1 MLSQLSDRIP
11 AAVNRQMPNR
21 IYFKLSWLLYPVFF
35 ALVFSFNFHALW
47 LVYDLIAVSLLFHY
61 TFSNRK
67 VISSLQR
74 VLLFLVLGYCSVLVF
89 LNGHLLMG
97 FLSVWDTYK
106 HLIFIVLVISV
117 FKYPY
122 NDNLFIF
129 AKNMYRLIFIT
140 LIIQVAVVLV
150 QFQSGVF
157 FDSIAGTFGDG
168 GSHAIGYFSLL
179 SIMAAIA
186 HKENLRVIIPLLGLT
201 SLINILSENA
211 GYFALLFFLVFG
223 LTFSGALVNRIKPI
237 HALYAIMFFVVL
249 FGASETTLYSEKP
262 FSEIVLGRLMDV
274 VSGGTEGSV
283 GRGSIALLASS
294 IGGWFGYGPGAF
306 SDIYLMDGYDSY
318 MVLGE
323 QINIS
328 EYTHLLA
335 ESGIVGFILSLVIY
349 FIFITKLFQSL
360 RYKLIAGG
368 VFIACMFYSA
378 VLMNESQFFMLL
390 LLMLFLACHERNVR
404 FDQTV
409 NILRHK

>member
-1 MLSQLSDRIP
+1 MEDRNLATI
-11 AAVNRQMPNR
+11 NSQMPGGVN
-21 IYFKLSWLLYPVFF
+21 FKLYWLLYPVFF
-35 ALVFSFNFHALW
+35 ALVYSFNFHALW
-47 LVYDLIAVSLLFHY
+47 LVYDLVAISLLCYY

-67 VISSLQR
+67 IISSLQR
-74 VLLFLVLGYCSVLVF
+74 ALIFLVFGYYSVLLVF
-89 LNGHLLMG
+89 NGMHLLMG

-106 HLIFIVLVISV
+106 HLIFIVFAVRI
-117 FKYPY
+117 FKYS
-122 NDNLFIF
+122 NNENVLVFE
-129 AKNMYRLIFIT
+129 KNMYQLIIIT
-140 LIIQVAVVLV
+140 LIIQAVVVLI

-186 HKENLRVIIPLLGLT
+186 HRAKLTVIVSLLALT

-211 GYFALLFFLVFG
+211 GYFALLFFLVLG
-223 LTFSGALVNRIKPI
+223 LTFSGALVSRIKPI
-237 HALYAIMFFVVL
+237 HALYVIIFFIVL
-249 FGASETTLYSEKP
+249 YGVSGTTLYSEKP
-262 FSEIVLGRLMDV
+262 LSEVVVVRLIDV
-274 VSGGTEGSV
+274 VSGGTEGAT

-294 IGGWFGYGPGAF
+294 IGGWFGHGSGAF

-335 ESGIVGFILSLVIY
+335 ETGMLGFILTLVIY
-349 FIFITKLFQSL
+349 LVFLTKLFKSL
-360 RYKLIAGG
+360 RYKLIAGS

-390 LLMLFLACHERNVR
+390 LLMFFLACHERNAR
-404 FDQTV
+404 FHQTV
-409 NILRHK
+409 NILAWK